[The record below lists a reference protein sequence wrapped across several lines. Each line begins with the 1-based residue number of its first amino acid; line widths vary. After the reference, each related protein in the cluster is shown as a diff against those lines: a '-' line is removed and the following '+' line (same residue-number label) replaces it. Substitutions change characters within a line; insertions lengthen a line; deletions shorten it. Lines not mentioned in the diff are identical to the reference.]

1 MTVMV
6 TGASGLLGHA
16 VVSALLARDEVR
28 ATVRRPAAAEPL
40 RALGAK
46 VAVLDPR
53 HADDLAEVLS
63 RCHTLVH
70 LIGGVRQPDAEEL
83 FWANHGSVEL
93 ALDAARQASTTRF
106 VLVSV
111 PAADPETT
119 HPFLR
124 AKGMAEAAVTTAGIE
139 HAIVRSTHAYGLGGS
154 WFTATVQGAT
164 TTPPFVCGPGT
175 QPLAPVFAPDVA
187 AVVAAIDDHPGPL
200 EGTWGIEGP
209 DVVSADE
216 LVAILRADDTSPT
229 HADGQPA
236 AAALDQTAGDTG
248 RRRDGLVL
256 RDAEPGR
263 PPRRGGGLRGQDDA
277 AAGGAA
283 RDAHRRRRPR
293 RRSRRQLGFAL
304 MGNLVD
310 LTIDDQVAVLRLQR
324 PPANAIDL
332 GLAEEL
338 QAAIREAD
346 GRSEVGA
353 LVMTGGPTIF
363 AAGADIKAM
372 ATWGPEEVRPS
383 VDALGEACD
392 LLEAIDTISIAAING
407 YALGGGFELA
417 LGCDLRYAATDAT
430 LGQPEIGLG
439 VIPGAGGTQRLV
451 RLVGPGRTRQIVY
464 SGRLIPAEEAL
475 RLGIV
480 ERVLEP
486 GEVLDAAVE
495 DARRFANGPRV
506 ALAAAKTAIGAAISS
521 PGAPGIQAEREAFL
535 ALFGTPDQREGM
547 AAFLEKRKPRFGR

>member
-1 MTVMV
+1 
-6 TGASGLLGHA
+6 
-16 VVSALLARDEVR
+16 
-28 ATVRRPAAAEPL
+28 
-40 RALGAK
+40 
-46 VAVLDPR
+46 
-53 HADDLAEVLS
+53 
-63 RCHTLVH
+63 
-70 LIGGVRQPDAEEL
+70 
-83 FWANHGSVEL
+83 
-93 ALDAARQASTTRF
+93 
-106 VLVSV
+106 
-111 PAADPETT
+111 
-119 HPFLR
+119 
-124 AKGMAEAAVTTAGIE
+124 
-139 HAIVRSTHAYGLGGS
+139 
-154 WFTATVQGAT
+154 
-164 TTPPFVCGPGT
+164 
-175 QPLAPVFAPDVA
+175 
-187 AVVAAIDDHPGPL
+187 
-200 EGTWGIEGP
+200 
-209 DVVSADE
+209 
-216 LVAILRADDTSPT
+216 
-229 HADGQPA
+229 
-236 AAALDQTAGDTG
+236 
-248 RRRDGLVL
+248 
-256 RDAEPGR
+256 
-263 PPRRGGGLRGQDDA
+263 
-277 AAGGAA
+277 
-283 RDAHRRRRPR
+283 
-293 RRSRRQLGFAL
+293 

-353 LVMTGGPTIF
+353 LVLTGGPTIF

-506 ALAAAKTAIGAAISS
+506 ALAAAKTAIGAAIELARRSRYPGRAGGL
-521 PGAPGIQAEREAFL
+521 PGAVRYARSARGDGGVPGEAQAPVRPLTGVQTPVTSGPYPCHTWSLPSGAQTLPRRRADRE
-535 ALFGTPDQREGM
+535 
-547 AAFLEKRKPRFGR
+547 